1 MATLRALQ
9 LRVENSYA
17 WATRSWMPAMVV
29 ILVTFALVTRL
40 LDDYPILPDGLRSI
54 ATAGGLEAESNLTS
68 VFEKLTDVSQQHM
81 PGYFLALFV
90 WGKIAGWDPLLLR
103 TFSVFFGIL
112 ILALIFRLGR
122 DFVSREAG
130 IFSIVMLAS
139 LSFYNLWYLP
149 VRMYTLFV
157 ATGLWLLWL
166 YLRAVVHNRTSPRD
180 YALLFLACALFLYSQ
195 IFSLAVGLG
204 LALHHLFFNMLPA
217 ARAERNRYLT
227 QGRRSSS
234 VPPSGLV
241 AANSRHCLLVA
252 AAGALAG
259 LTILPWL
266 STLLTGTAEIVGGEF
281 GDIRVLS
288 PVETATTILSLSMN
302 ASILFLGL
310 LALSVRQ
317 VLKRDRTSITLWTIL
332 IVAIVF
338 YAAVNW
344 ATGAID
350 LHRSRYFVVLF
361 PLIIL
366 LLNVG
371 LAQLNRWKLVSLGI
385 LLFWIASGLL
395 YQRRVGADIFVR
407 SYNTIPIHLV
417 ERHLRADLRPGDL
430 LAGWSGGL
438 SFEYRTP
445 YGGIIDYYFS
455 DEEIDIEIQ
464 HTYALQQLDDEEISA
479 TLAERFAGYKRI
491 WLTYELDNTARFHK
505 LYQDA
510 LALAHARC
518 FRDRTLA
525 RVAIELYG
533 RPGCD

>member
-9 LRVENSYA
+9 LRIEYGYA
-17 WATRSWMPAMVV
+17 RATRSWMPAVVV
-29 ILVTFALVTRL
+29 ILVTFALATRL

-54 ATAGGLEAESNLTS
+54 ATVGGLEAESDLRA
-68 VFEKLTDVSQQHM
+68 VFEKLTDVSQQHV
-81 PGYFLALFV
+81 PGYFLALFF
-90 WGKIAGWDPLLLR
+90 WGEIAGWDPLLLR
-103 TFSVFFGIL
+103 ALSVFFGIL
-112 ILALIFRLGR
+112 SLALIFRLGR

-130 IFSIVMLAS
+130 FCSIVMLAS

-157 ATGLWLLWL
+157 ATGLWLLWI
-166 YLRAVVHNRTSPRD
+166 YLRIVVHNRTSPRH
-180 YALLFLACALFLYSQ
+180 YVSLFLACILFLYSQ

-204 LALHHLFFNMLPA
+204 LALHHVLFNILPA
-217 ARAERNRYLT
+217 ART
-227 QGRRSSS
+227 RRSFSL
-234 VPPSGLV
+234 PPRDV
-241 AANSRHCLLVA
+241 FAAKSRHWLFVA

-259 LTILPWL
+259 LLFLPWL
-266 STLLTGTAEIVGGEF
+266 STLLAGTAEIASGEEF

-288 PVETATTILSLSMN
+288 PVETVTTILSLSMN

-317 VLKRDRTSITLWTIL
+317 VLNKERVSLALWTIL
-332 IVAIVF
+332 ITAIAF
-338 YAAVNW
+338 YAAVNR

-371 LAQLNRWKLVSLGI
+371 LAQLSRWKLVSLGI

-417 ERHLRADLRPGDL
+417 ERHLREELVPGDL

-438 SFEYRTP
+438 SFAYRTP
-445 YGGIIDYYFS
+445 YGGVIDYYFP
-455 DEEIDIEIQ
+455 DEAIDIEIQ
-464 HTYALQQLDDEEISA
+464 HTYALQQLDDDAISA
-479 TLAERFAGYKRI
+479 ALAEQFAGYRRI
-491 WLTYELDNTARFHK
+491 WLTYEPDNSARFQQ
-505 LYQDA
+505 LYQEA

-525 RVAIELYG
+525 GVAIELYQ
-533 RPGCD
+533 RSGCD

>member
-1 MATLRALQ
+1 ML
-9 LRVENSYA
+9 
-17 WATRSWMPAMVV
+17 V
-29 ILVTFALVTRL
+29 ILVTFALATRL

-54 ATAGGLEAESNLTS
+54 ATAGGLEAESDLSS
-68 VFEKLTDVSQQHM
+68 VFEKLTDVSQQHV

-103 TFSVFFGIL
+103 TLSVFFGIL
-112 ILALIFRLGR
+112 SLALIFRLGR

-130 IFSIVMLAS
+130 FFSIVMLAS

-157 ATGLWLLWL
+157 ATGLWLIWI
-166 YLRAVVHNRTSPRD
+166 YLRIVVLNRTSPGH
-180 YALLFLACALFLYSQ
+180 YALLFLASIAFLYSQ

-204 LALHHLFFNMLPA
+204 LAFHHLFF
-217 ARAERNRYLT
+217 
-227 QGRRSSS
+227 
-234 VPPSGLV
+234 V
-241 AANSRHCLLVA
+241 AKSRHWLFVA
-252 AAGALAG
+252 GAGALAG
-259 LTILPWL
+259 VLFLPWL

-317 VLKRDRTSITLWTIL
+317 VLNRDRASLALWTIL
-332 IVAIVF
+332 IMAIAF
-338 YAAVNW
+338 YVAVNR

-371 LAQLNRWKLVSLGI
+371 LAQLSRWKLVSLGI

-407 SYNTIPIHLV
+407 SYNTIPVQLV
-417 ERHLRADLRPGDL
+417 ERHLREDLQPGDL

-438 SFEYRTP
+438 SFAYRTP
-445 YGGIIDYYFS
+445 YGGVIDYYFA
-455 DEEIDIEIQ
+455 DDAIDIEIQ
-464 HTYALQQLDDEEISA
+464 HTYVLQQLDDAEISA
-479 TLAERFAGYKRI
+479 TLAERFAGYRRI

-525 RVAIELYG
+525 QVSIELYQ
-533 RPGCD
+533 RSGCD

>member
-1 MATLRALQ
+1 
-9 LRVENSYA
+9 
-17 WATRSWMPAMVV
+17 MVV
-29 ILVTFALVTRL
+29 ILATFALATRL

-54 ATAGGLEAESNLTS
+54 ATAGGLEAESDLRS
-68 VFEKLTDVSQQHM
+68 VFEKLTDVSQQHV

-103 TFSVFFGIL
+103 TLSVFFGIL
-112 ILALIFRLGR
+112 SLALIFRLGR

-130 IFSIVMLAS
+130 FFSIVMLAS

-157 ATGLWLLWL
+157 ATGLWLLWI
-166 YLRAVVHNRTSPRD
+166 YLRIVVHNRTSPGH
-180 YALLFLACALFLYSQ
+180 YAFLFLACILFLYSQ

-204 LALHHLFFNMLPA
+204 LALHHLVFNMPVS
-217 ARAERNRYLT
+217 ARAERIRYFMRA
-227 QGRRSSS
+227 RRSFSL
-234 VPPSGLV
+234 PPSGFV
-241 AANSRHCLLVA
+241 AAKSRHWLFVA

-266 STLLTGTAEIVGGEF
+266 STLLTGTAEIAGGQEF

-288 PVETATTILSLSMN
+288 PVETVTTILSLSMN

-317 VLKRDRTSITLWTIL
+317 VLNKDPLSLALWTIL
-332 IVAIVF
+332 ITAIAF
-338 YAAVNW
+338 YVAVNW

-371 LAQLNRWKLVSLGI
+371 LAQLSRWKLVSLGI

-417 ERHLRADLRPGDL
+417 ERHLREDLEQGDL

-438 SFEYRTP
+438 SFDYRTP
-445 YGGIIDYYFS
+445 YGGVIDYYFA
-455 DEEIDIEIQ
+455 DHPLDIGIQ
-464 HTYALQQLDDEEISA
+464 HTYVLQQLSDEEISA
-479 TLAERFAGYKRI
+479 TLTERFAGYRRI

-525 RVAIELYG
+525 KVSIELYQ
-533 RPGCD
+533 RPSCD

>member
-1 MATLRALQ
+1 
-9 LRVENSYA
+9 
-17 WATRSWMPAMVV
+17 MVV
-29 ILVTFALVTRL
+29 ILVTFALATRL

-54 ATAGGLEAESNLTS
+54 ATAGGLEAESDLRS
-68 VFEKLTDVSQQHM
+68 VFGKLTDVSQQHV

-103 TFSVFFGIL
+103 TLSVFFGIL
-112 ILALIFRLGR
+112 SLALIFRLGR

-130 IFSIVMLAS
+130 FFSIVMLAS

-157 ATGLWLLWL
+157 ATGLWLLWI
-166 YLRAVVHNRTSPRD
+166 YLRAVLHNRTSPGH
-180 YALLFLACALFLYSQ
+180 YAFLFLACILFLYSQ

-204 LALHHLFFNMLPA
+204 LALHHLLFNILPA
-217 ARAERNRYLT
+217 ARAERVQYVART
-227 QGRRSSS
+227 RRSFSL
-234 VPPSGLV
+234 PPSGFV
-241 AANSRHCLLVA
+241 AAKSRHWLFVA

-266 STLLTGTAEIVGGEF
+266 STLLTGTAEIAGGQEF

-288 PVETATTILSLSMN
+288 PVETVTTILSLSMN

-317 VLKRDRTSITLWTIL
+317 VLNKEPLSLALWTIL
-332 IVAIVF
+332 ITAIAF
-338 YAAVNW
+338 YVVVNR

-371 LAQLNRWKLVSLGI
+371 LTQFNRWKLLSLGI
-385 LLFWIASGLL
+385 LMFWIASGLL
-395 YQRRVGADIFVR
+395 YQHRVGADIFVR

-417 ERHLRADLRPGDL
+417 ERHLREDLQPGDL
-430 LAGWSGGL
+430 LTGWSGGL

-445 YGGIIDYYFS
+445 YGGVIDYYFA
-455 DEEIDIEIQ
+455 DHPVDIGIQ
-464 HTYALQQLDDEEISA
+464 HTYVLQQLSDAEISA
-479 TLAERFAGYKRI
+479 TLAERFAGHRRI
-491 WLTYELDNTARFHK
+491 WLTYELDNTARFQE

-510 LALAHARC
+510 LALAHLRC

-525 RVAIELYG
+525 KVSIELYQ

>member
-1 MATLRALQ
+1 MATLRALL
-9 LRVENSYA
+9 LRVEYGYT
-17 WATRSWMPAMVV
+17 WATQSWMPAVV
-29 ILVTFALVTRL
+29 VVLVTFALATQL

-54 ATAGGLEAESNLTS
+54 ATAGGLEAESDLRS
-68 VFEKLTDVSQQHM
+68 VFEKLTGVSQQHV

-103 TFSVFFGIL
+103 TLSVFFGIL
-112 ILALIFRLGR
+112 SLALIFRLGR

-130 IFSIVMLAS
+130 FFSIVMLAS

-157 ATGLWLLWL
+157 ATGLWLLWI
-166 YLRAVVHNRTSPRD
+166 YLRAVVHNRASPGH
-180 YALLFLACALFLYSQ
+180 YAFLFLACILFLYSQ

-204 LALHHLFFNMLPA
+204 LAFHHLFF
-217 ARAERNRYLT
+217 
-227 QGRRSSS
+227 
-234 VPPSGLV
+234 V
-241 AANSRHCLLVA
+241 AKSRHWLFVA
-252 AAGALAG
+252 GAGALAG
-259 LTILPWL
+259 VLFLPWL

-281 GDIRVLS
+281 GDIRILS
-288 PVETATTILSLSMN
+288 PVETVTTILSLSMN

-317 VLKRDRTSITLWTIL
+317 VLNKDRASLALWTIL
-332 IVAIVF
+332 IVAIAF
-338 YAAVNW
+338 YVAVNL

-407 SYNTIPIHLV
+407 SYNTIPVHLI
-417 ERHLRADLRPGDL
+417 ERHLREDLEPEDL

-438 SFEYRTP
+438 SFAYRTP
-445 YGGIIDYYFS
+445 YGGVIDYYFA
-455 DEEIDIEIQ
+455 DDAIDIDIQ
-464 HTYALQQLDDEEISA
+464 HTYVLQQLDDEEISA
-479 TLAERFAGYKRI
+479 TLAERFAGYRRI
-491 WLTYELDNTARFHK
+491 WLTYELDNIARFHK

-510 LALAHARC
+510 LAFAHVRC
-518 FRDRTLA
+518 LRDKTLA
-525 RVAIELYG
+525 KVSIELYQ

>member
-1 MATLRALQ
+1 ML
-9 LRVENSYA
+9 
-17 WATRSWMPAMVV
+17 V
-29 ILVTFALVTRL
+29 ILVTFALATRL

-54 ATAGGLEAESNLTS
+54 ATAGGLEAESDLSS
-68 VFEKLTDVSQQHM
+68 VFEKLTDVSQQHV

-103 TFSVFFGIL
+103 TLSVFFGIL
-112 ILALIFRLGR
+112 SLALIFRLGR

-130 IFSIVMLAS
+130 FFSIVMLAS

-149 VRMYTLFV
+149 IRMYTLFV
-157 ATGLWLLWL
+157 ATGLWLIWI
-166 YLRAVVHNRTSPRD
+166 YLRIVVHNRTSPGH
-180 YALLFLACALFLYSQ
+180 YAFLFLACILFLYSQ

-204 LALHHLFFNMLPA
+204 LAFHHLFF
-217 ARAERNRYLT
+217 
-227 QGRRSSS
+227 
-234 VPPSGLV
+234 V
-241 AANSRHCLLVA
+241 AKSRHWLFVA
-252 AAGALAG
+252 GAGALAG
-259 LTILPWL
+259 VLFLPWL
-266 STLLTGTAEIVGGEF
+266 STLLTGAAEIIGGEF

-317 VLKRDRTSITLWTIL
+317 VLNRDRASLALWTIL
-332 IVAIVF
+332 IMAVAF
-338 YAAVNW
+338 YVAVNR

-371 LAQLNRWKLVSLGI
+371 LAQLSRWKLVSLGI

-407 SYNTIPIHLV
+407 SYNTIPVHLV
-417 ERHLRADLRPGDL
+417 ERHLREDLQPGDL

-438 SFEYRTP
+438 SFAYRTP
-445 YGGIIDYYFS
+445 YGGVIDYYFA
-455 DEEIDIEIQ
+455 DDAIDIEIQ
-464 HTYALQQLDDEEISA
+464 HTYVLQQLDDAEISA
-479 TLAERFAGYKRI
+479 TLAERFAGYRRI

-525 RVAIELYG
+525 QVSIELYQ
-533 RPGCD
+533 RSGCD